1 MNRRTLARSALI
13 TALLL
18 IFPMAASAAALNA
31 VQGRVIEIHVE
42 ALPAGPVRLRAFG
55 HRWPT
60 MRQADGSVLAWIGVD
75 LARKPGTYPL
85 RWTIGHG
92 AKARHR
98 TEHLTVTPGSFRI
111 SRITVKR
118 KMAEFDAKTLARVL
132 ADQRTLRHTYGIK
145 VKASPEIH
153 MDRWPVTG
161 IVSTPFGARRYVNG
175 EPRSPHSGID
185 IAVPRGT
192 PIHAPLAGR
201 VLLVKSMY
209 LDGNTVVLGHGNG
222 LVSVY
227 CHLSHTDVKKGDW
240 VESNQVIGKVGMTGR
255 ATGPHLHWGVHFGNA
270 RVDPSSLL
278 PPEATATVS
287 DLR

>member
-1 MNRRTLARSALI
+1 MNRRMLALWGLMMLI
-13 TALLL
+13 LPPLVAR
-18 IFPMAASAAALNA
+18 AAGLSA
-31 VQGRVIEIHVE
+31 VQGQVVEIHVQT
-42 ALPAGPVRLRAFG
+42 LPAGPVQLRALG
-55 HRWPT
+55 HRWPA

-75 LARKPGTYPL
+75 LAQKPGRYPL
-85 RWTIGHG
+85 HWTVGRG
-92 AKARHR
+92 AKAWHR
-98 TEHLTVTPGSFRI
+98 SEHLTIDAGSFRI
-111 SRITVKR
+111 SRITVNR
-118 KMAEFDAKTLARVL
+118 KMAVFDAKTLARVL
-132 ADQRTLRHTYGIK
+132 ADQRAMRHTYGLK

-175 EPRSPHSGID
+175 EPRSPHTGID
-185 IAVPRGT
+185 IAVPKGT

-227 CHLSHTDVKKGDW
+227 CHLSHTDVHKGEW
-240 VESNQVIGKVGMTGR
+240 VKTGQIIGKVGMTGR
-255 ATGPHLHWGVHFGNA
+255 TTGPNLHWGVHFGNA
-270 RVDPSSLL
+270 RVDPASLL
-278 PPEATATVS
+278 PPEATAVTVG

>member
-1 MNRRTLARSALI
+1 MNRRLLALSTLMMLMLAPLAVR
-13 TALLL
+13 
-18 IFPMAASAAALNA
+18 AAALSA
-31 VQGRVIEIHVE
+31 VQGQVIAIHVRTM
-42 ALPAGPVRLRAFG
+42 PAGPVQLRAFG
-55 HRWPT
+55 RHWPT

-75 LARKPGTYPL
+75 LARRPGRYPL
-85 RWTIGHG
+85 HWAIGHG
-92 AKARHR
+92 AKAWHR
-98 TEHLTVTPGSFRI
+98 TEHLNVGTGSFRI

-132 ADQRTLRHTYGIK
+132 ADQRTLRHTYGMA
-145 VKASPEIH
+145 VNASPEIH

-161 IVSTPFGARRYVNG
+161 IISTPFGARRYVNG
-175 EPRSPHSGID
+175 EPRSPHAGID
-185 IAVPRGT
+185 IAVPKGT

-201 VLLVKSMY
+201 VLLVKPLY

-227 CHLSHTDVKKGDW
+227 CHLSHTDVRQGDW
-240 VESNQVIGKVGMTGR
+240 VKSGQVIGKVGMTGR

-270 RVDPSSLL
+270 RVDPASLL
-278 PPEATATVS
+278 PPEASSIAVS